1 MTDIE
6 DYCEEEEVLVVEEKE
21 LEETKEKTLNPIKDD
36 EFATNIGEEQGKK
49 LWTNV
54 IKGNQISANA
64 MTINFVAPSIVEGE
78 IEVKIDEV
86 DVESEVRF

>member
-54 IKGNQISANA
+54 IRGNQISVNA